1 MPIEA
6 LDFADRALDFA
17 DKTLDFAD
25 RALDFADRALDFADR
40 ALDFADIKK
49 LHKKWRKHVNGFLFA
64 DKMLP
69 ICR

>member
-1 MPIEA
+1 LPIEA

-25 RALDFADRALDFADR
+25 RALDFAD
-40 ALDFADIKK
+40 IKK
-49 LHKKWRKHVNGFLFA
+49 LHKKWRKDVNGFLFA

>member
-1 MPIEA
+1 MLQGKKKLCKPWCAWAVENE
-6 LDFADRALDFA
+6 
-17 DKTLDFAD
+17 
-25 RALDFADRALDFADR
+25 ALDFADRALDFADR

-64 DKMLP
+64 DKMLL

>member
-1 MPIEA
+1 LPIEA

-25 RALDFADRALDFADR
+25 RALDFAD
-40 ALDFADIKK
+40 IKK
-49 LHKKWRKHVNGFLFA
+49 RHEKWRKHVNCFLFA
-64 DKMLP
+64 DKLLP

>member
-1 MPIEA
+1 LPIEA
-6 LDFADRALDFA
+6 
-17 DKTLDFAD
+17 LDFAD

-49 LHKKWRKHVNGFLFA
+49 LHKKWRKNVNGFLFA